1 MLYLRCY
8 CWHLFCCGY
17 LNTLSLKDLLMD
29 DLKVAMR
36 DKDVVRKSVVTM
48 LRAAVKQVEVDQRIE
63 LDDEAIIDII
73 AKQIKQKN
81 NAIIEFNNGNRQ
93 DLVELTEKEIEI
105 LMKYLPEQL
114 DESEVARIVEEAI
127 QTTGAMSMKDMG
139 KVMGIVTNATKG
151 KADGKLVADLVK
163 KLLSNRA

>member
-1 MLYLRCY
+1 M
-8 CWHLFCCGY
+8 
-17 LNTLSLKDLLMD
+17 SLKDLLMD

>member
-1 MLYLRCY
+1 M
-8 CWHLFCCGY
+8 
-17 LNTLSLKDLLMD
+17 SLKDLLMD

-36 DKDVVRKSVVTM
+36 DKDVLKKSVVTM

-81 NAIIEFNNGNRQ
+81 NAIVEFKNGERQ
-93 DLVELTEKEIEI
+93 DLVELTEKEIDI

-114 DESEVARIVEEAI
+114 SEDEVLKIVDEAI
-127 QTTGAMSMKDMG
+127 ESTGAASMKDMG

-163 KLLSNRA
+163 KALSGKA

>member
-1 MLYLRCY
+1 M
-8 CWHLFCCGY
+8 
-17 LNTLSLKDLLMD
+17 SLKELLMD

-36 DKDVVRKSVVTM
+36 DKDVIRKSVITM

-81 NAIIEFNNGNRQ
+81 NAIVEFKNGDRQ
-93 DLVELTEKEIEI
+93 DLVELTEKEIEL

-114 DESEVARIVEEAI
+114 TEDELVKIVDEAM
-127 QTTGAMSMKDMG
+127 TSTGASSMKDMG

-163 KLLSNRA
+163 KALSGKA

>member
-1 MLYLRCY
+1 M
-8 CWHLFCCGY
+8 
-17 LNTLSLKDLLMD
+17 SLKDLLMD

-81 NAIIEFNNGNRQ
+81 NAIVEFNNGNRQ

>member
-1 MLYLRCY
+1 M
-8 CWHLFCCGY
+8 
-17 LNTLSLKDLLMD
+17 SLKDLLMD

-36 DKDVVRKSVVTM
+36 DKDVLKKSVVTM

-81 NAIIEFNNGNRQ
+81 NAIVEFKNGDRQ
-93 DLVELTEKEIEI
+93 DLVELTEKEIDI

-114 DESEVARIVEEAI
+114 SEDEVLKIVEEAI
-127 QTTGAMSMKDMG
+127 VSTGAASMKDMG

-163 KLLSNRA
+163 KALAGKA

>member
-1 MLYLRCY
+1 M
-8 CWHLFCCGY
+8 
-17 LNTLSLKDLLMD
+17 SLKDLLMD

-48 LRAAVKQVEVDQRIE
+48 LRAAVKQIEVDQRIE

-81 NAIIEFNNGNRQ
+81 NAIVEFNNGNRQ